1 MKKRP
6 GMKRKKTSN
15 RHAMRLFTV
24 VSILSGIAI
33 ISVFYGTSM
42 DYIHSRAVALLKE
55 FMSPEEGGS
64 GWLLPE
70 LDVLSTD
77 DLEEEDM
84 LYEEEKE
91 LLTTYLE
98 KRERMP
104 FYEIQRFHR
113 GKYEIY
119 FFPMAAGKAGQR
131 ASEDTALLVCA
142 DVSFAAD
149 LVRKTTRILV
159 AMMVFVA
166 VCLSALEHKMVKV
179 LNEKDREMK
188 DFFANASHELKTPL
202 MALKGYTDGL
212 ENGLVSREE
221 ACSVLSRET
230 ERMESLI
237 GTILEISK
245 LDSGI
250 VTPRLEINDVREILY
265 DAMQII
271 MPAADEKQVEVTFE
285 LPAPILFPCD
295 EEMLFSVFS
304 NLMTNC
310 VRYALHNIFISAY
323 SSSDGKM
330 LTVLVSNDGKELS
343 EEDMAHM
350 FERFYK
356 GSGGQTGIGLAL
368 SREYVLLHHGEL
380 SVSVEKDRTVFR
392 AVFGADSKGK

>member
-1 MKKRP
+1 
-6 GMKRKKTSN
+6 MKRKKTSN
-15 RHAMRLFTV
+15 RHAMRLLTV

-119 FFPMAAGKAGQR
+119 FFPMTAGKAGQR

-188 DFFANASHELKTPL
+188 DFLP
-202 MALKGYTDGL
+202 
-212 ENGLVSREE
+212 
-221 ACSVLSRET
+221 
-230 ERMESLI
+230 
-237 GTILEISK
+237 
-245 LDSGI
+245 
-250 VTPRLEINDVREILY
+250 
-265 DAMQII
+265 
-271 MPAADEKQVEVTFE
+271 MP
-285 LPAPILFPCD
+285 P
-295 EEMLFSVFS
+295 M
-304 NLMTNC
+304 N
-310 VRYALHNIFISAY
+310 
-323 SSSDGKM
+323 
-330 LTVLVSNDGKELS
+330 
-343 EEDMAHM
+343 
-350 FERFYK
+350 
-356 GSGGQTGIGLAL
+356 
-368 SREYVLLHHGEL
+368 
-380 SVSVEKDRTVFR
+380 
-392 AVFGADSKGK
+392 

>member
-1 MKKRP
+1 M
-6 GMKRKKTSN
+6 KKTSN
-15 RHAMRLFTV
+15 RHAVHLLTI

-33 ISVFYGTSM
+33 ITVFYWTSM

-55 FMSPEEGGS
+55 FMSSEEGDS

-77 DLEEEDM
+77 DLEEEDI

-91 LLTTYLE
+91 LLITYLE
-98 KRERMP
+98 KREQMP

-113 GKYEIY
+113 SKYEIY
-119 FFPMAAGKAGQR
+119 FFPMAAGRAGQK
-131 ASEDTALLVCA
+131 AAEDTVLLVCA

-149 LVRKTTRILV
+149 LVRKTARILI
-159 AMMVFVA
+159 AMMVFA
-166 VCLSALEHKMVKV
+166 AICLSALEHKMVKV
-179 LNEKDREMK
+179 LNEKDQEMK

-221 ACSVLSRET
+221 ACAVLSRET

-237 GTILEISK
+237 GTILEFSK

-250 VTPRLEINDVREILY
+250 VTPHLEVNDVREILY
-265 DAMQII
+265 DAIQII
-271 MPAADEKQVEVTFE
+271 MPAADEKQVAVTFE

-310 VRYALHNIFISAY
+310 VRYAVHHIFISAHI
-323 SSSDGKM
+323 SSDGKM
-330 LTVLVSNDGKELS
+330 LTVAISNDGRELS

-350 FERFYK
+350 FERFHK

-368 SREYVLLHHGEL
+368 SREYVRLHQGEL
-380 SVSVEKDRTVFR
+380 SVSAEKGSTVFR
-392 AVFGADSKGK
+392 AVFGTDGKEK